1 MKFYRIRE
9 MLEECSA
16 GDISQGGWQYAAVL
30 TAGEWANKMDSFDM
44 GIEMDIDLN
53 AIRSTRA
60 EVNYDSLTGSFYLPD
75 RADLAGPGKR
85 FAFAL
90 DEKGVVFI
98 DDGDTAEQIIQRI
111 RQTKKWKMPSME
123 RFLYDFLEQIIHGD
137 ADILAR
143 YELEMDEIE
152 AGLSAPDGE
161 EMLQRL
167 NEIRGNVR
175 DLRMHYEQL
184 MDLGQEL
191 EENENSFFKPEN
203 LRYFRL
209 FTARVAN
216 LRDMAASVRDYAVQ
230 LREFYESEMDVRQ
243 NRIMSILTV
252 VTSIFMPL
260 TLITGWYGMNFR
272 HMPEL
277 DYPWAY
283 PAVLVV
289 CVGIVIA
296 CLVYFKKKKWL

>member
-1 MKFYRIRE
+1 MKFYQIRE
-9 MLEECSA
+9 MLTECSA
-16 GDISQGGWQYAAVL
+16 DEIHGDVQYAAVL
-30 TAGEWANKMDSFDM
+30 TADEWANKMDSFDM

-53 AIRSTRA
+53 AIRATRA
-60 EVNYDSLTGSFYLPD
+60 EVNYDSLTGSFYLPV
-75 RADLAGPGKR
+75 RADLTLPGER

-98 DDGDTAEQIIQRI
+98 DNGDTAERIIQRI

-123 RFLYDFLEQIIHGD
+123 RFLYDFLEQIVHGD

-167 NEIRGNVR
+167 NDIRGNVR

-184 MDLGQEL
+184 LDLGQEL
-191 EENENSFFKPEN
+191 EENENSFFKPDN

-230 LREFYESEMDVRQ
+230 LRELYEAQMDVRQ
-243 NRIMSILTV
+243 NRIMTILTV

-260 TLITGWYGMNFR
+260 TLITGWYGMNF
-272 HMPEL
+272 HYMPEL
-277 DYPWAY
+277 NYPWAY
-283 PAVLVV
+283 PAVLGLCVV
-289 CVGIVIA
+289 IVVA

>member
-1 MKFYRIRE
+1 MKFYQIRE
-9 MLEECSA
+9 MLTECSSDEIH
-16 GDISQGGWQYAAVL
+16 GDVQYAAVL

-53 AIRSTRA
+53 AIRATRA
-60 EVNYDSLTGSFYLPD
+60 EVNYDSLTGSFYLPV
-75 RADLAGPGKR
+75 RADLTLPGER

-98 DDGDTAEQIIQRI
+98 DNGDTAERIIQRI

-123 RFLYDFLEQIIHGD
+123 RFLYDFLEQIVHGD

-167 NEIRGNVR
+167 NDIRGNVR

-184 MDLGQEL
+184 LDLGQEL
-191 EENENSFFKPEN
+191 EENENSFFKPDN

-230 LREFYESEMDVRQ
+230 LRELYEAQMDVRQ
-243 NRIMSILTV
+243 NRIMTILTV

-260 TLITGWYGMNFR
+260 TLITGWFGMNF
-272 HMPEL
+272 HYMPEL
-277 DYPWAY
+277 NYPWAY
-283 PAVLVV
+283 PAVLGLCVV
-289 CVGIVIA
+289 IVVA